1 MNILR
6 KHINYYVSYVLLIIV
21 ITKSCPLNDFKN
33 ITNSIFNSTKDT
45 SIIPDTQDK
54 NPIDF
59 SDLTDVAIE
68 EDDEITDVDFAYELT
83 DIVLTLSSCSLPP
96 DHLITVQS
104 TRIPNVYLTLYTPP
118 PEA

>member
-33 ITNSIFNSTKDT
+33 ITNSTFNSTKNT
-45 SIIPDTQDK
+45 SIAPYTPDK

-59 SDLTDVAIE
+59 SDLTDVEME
-68 EDDEITDVDFAYELT
+68 EDDETPDVDFAYELT
-83 DIVLTLSSCSLPP
+83 SILLTLPSFALPP
-96 DHLITVQS
+96 NSLTTFQS
-104 TRIPNVYLTLYTPP
+104 TRIPNGYLTLYTPP

>member
-33 ITNSIFNSTKDT
+33 ITNSILNSTKST
-45 SIIPDTQDK
+45 WIYPATQDK
-54 NPIDF
+54 NA
-59 SDLTDVAIE
+59 TDSNTLAEVEIE
-68 EDDEITDVDFAYELT
+68 EDDETPDLEFTCELASILLDFP
-83 DIVLTLSSCSLPP
+83 SFSFPP
-96 DHLITVQS
+96 NYLATFQS
-104 TRIPNVYLTLYTPP
+104 THIPNGYLTLYTPP